1 MLCISPVQTP
11 LCSLEQ
17 ACLEMRGSAVI
28 HQSSGVSDYPSIK
41 GSRGQLCVSLLDLR
55 QSHSAKGG
63 AFTDP
68 EKGQRPIVTESLASS
83 LSLEQGGVS
92 SVPAHIWR
100 HLLGGSLNGTCCP
113 ALRDAP
119 Q

>member
-1 MLCISPVQTP
+1 MLSTSPVQTP
-11 LCSLEQ
+11 VCSLEQ
-17 ACLEMRGSAVI
+17 AYLEMRGSVVI
-28 HQSSGVSDYPSIK
+28 HQPSGVSDCPSIT

-55 QSHSAKGG
+55 QNHSAKGG

-68 EKGQRPIVTESLASS
+68 EKGQRPVVTESLASS